1 MGGIK
6 MEVNKNGLT
15 KEQIEKAMACE
26 TVEEL
31 MALAKSE
38 GIELTKD
45 EAEAYF
51 AELSDFEL
59 EGDILKQAAGGQ
71 HYFSDCPK
79 RCIIFNPNPNPCAIV
94 HPP

>member
-1 MGGIK
+1 
-6 MEVNKNGLT
+6 MEINKNELT
-15 KEQIEKAMACE
+15 KELVQKAMACE

-38 GIELTKD
+38 GVELTKD
-45 EAEAYF
+45 EAEVYF

-71 HYFSDCPK
+71 HYFSDCPQ
-79 RCIIFNPNPNPCAIV
+79 RCIVFNPNPCAIV
-94 HPP
+94 HPPK

>member
-1 MGGIK
+1 

-94 HPP
+94 HPPK